1 MIKTRLLQYK
11 FILIAVLIYGVTF
24 ILDGEAAIAAVNLF
38 FGFIKEM
45 VQILPPIMILT
56 ALIGV
61 WVSRETIVKGFGSG
75 SAWRGR
81 LLSLALGTFSAGP
94 IYAAFPAAA
103 MLLSKGASVS
113 NVVIIISSWAVVK
126 LPMLITEASF
136 LGLSFAVTRYVLTIP
151 MILLLGWIIEKQ
163 VSSEDFPFHKKAEKI
178 EKINEGLPQLN
189 CKRCGY
195 ASCSEF
201 AEAILDGYKN
211 VNDCAIIAKRKG
223 HEEQEKK
230 Q

>member
-11 FILIAVLIYGVTF
+11 FILIAIILFGVTF
-24 ILDGEAAIAAVNLF
+24 ILDLEVALAGVNLF
-38 FGFIKEM
+38 LGFIKEM

-61 WVSRETIVKGFGSG
+61 WVSRETIIKGFGTG

-113 NVVIIISSWAVVK
+113 NVVIIISTWAVVK

-136 LGLSFAVTRYVLTIP
+136 LGLSFAVTRYALTIP

-163 VSSEDFPFHKKAEKI
+163 VSPKDFPFQKKAQMVE
-178 EKINEGLPQLN
+178 EINGDLPQLN

-201 AEAILDGYKN
+201 AEAILDGYK
-211 VNDCAIIAKRKG
+211 VIDDCDIIAKRKG
-223 HEEQEKK
+223 HEETEKR